1 MAGGMLAYMPRVF
14 AGLGERNARPTF
26 GESRLMTIPSWLAIG
41 LVGVNLVVLPYF
53 LMMLATSLAAML
65 RRHGAAESG
74 PPRSRFLVLIPAHDE
89 EEGIAATVRSCLALD
104 YPAELFK
111 VLVIADN
118 CTDQTALVARREGA
132 TVVERHDLTRKSKG
146 HAIDFLIQQLRQTGE
161 LASYDALVIID
172 ADSTASAGLLTGLA
186 RVIDAGNE
194 WAQCY
199 YTVANPESSWR
210 TRLLTYAF
218 SLFNGVTPLGQSLLG
233 LSAGFRGN
241 GMCFSTR
248 GLERVPWQ
256 SHGLVEDMEYSWT
269 VRIAGGKV
277 AFLPDVEVR
286 GLMLARGGKAAAS
299 QRQRWE
305 HGRQELRRRMLLPLL
320 RSPNLGW
327 YQKLTSVLE
336 LTVPP
341 LIVLVAL
348 FLALLLANSLLCL
361 SASVSSMLQ
370 IFLVFSSVTM
380 TLALFAHA
388 ISPFVVFRLPWNYL
402 LLVLYVPFYAVWK
415 FLVSLRGKPKGWVRT
430 AREEVVNQ

>member
-1 MAGGMLAYMPRVF
+1 
-14 AGLGERNARPTF
+14 
-26 GESRLMTIPSWLAIG
+26 MTIPSWLVIG
-41 LVGVNLVVLPYF
+41 LVGINIVVLPYY
-53 LMMLATSLAAML
+53 LMLLATSLAAL
-65 RRHGAAESG
+65 VRRRGAAESG
-74 PPRSRFLVLIPAHDE
+74 PDRTRFLVVIPAHDE
-89 EEGIAATVRSCLALD
+89 EEGIAATLRSCLAFE
-104 YPAELFK
+104 YPAEQFK

-132 TVVERHDLTRKSKG
+132 TVVERHDLTKKSKG

-161 LASYDALVIID
+161 LAAYDALVVID
-172 ADSTASAGLLTGLA
+172 ADSTASPGLLTGFA
-186 RVIDAGNE
+186 QAIDAGHE
-194 WAQCY
+194 WAQCF

-218 SLFNGVTPLGQSLLG
+218 SLFNGVTPLGHSLLG

-277 AFLPDVEVR
+277 AFLPDVQVQ

-305 HGRQELRRRMLLPLL
+305 RGRQELRRRMLLPLL
-320 RSPNLGW
+320 TSKHLGW
-327 YQKLTSVLE
+327 YHKLTSALE

-341 LIVLVAL
+341 LIVLMAL
-348 FLALLLANSLLCL
+348 FLALVLANSFVCR
-361 SASVSSMLQ
+361 SAPVSRTVET
-370 IFLVFSSVTM
+370 FLVVSSVTM
-380 TLALFAHA
+380 TSAVFAHA
-388 ISPFVVFRLPWNYL
+388 IAPFVVFRLRWSYL
-402 LLVLYVPFYAVWK
+402 LLVPYVPLYAVWK
-415 FLVSLRGKPKGWVRT
+415 FLVSLRGRPKAWVRT
-430 AREEVVNQ
+430 AREVVVKR